1 MSAYSQIINIQLRSL
16 KPAHYKQ
23 IIALW
28 QRAEL
33 PSRPSGRDSE
43 DEIKN
48 QMKRDPELF
57 IGAFED
63 EKLVGTIIGTDDGR
77 KGWLNRIAVDPDYRR
92 KGIGRALVEECERRF
107 RTRERRIFGVQVE
120 DWNED
125 SLKFFEDIS
134 YVLHREILYLSKRE
148 SEDV

>member
-1 MSAYSQIINIQLRSL
+1 M
-16 KPAHYKQ
+16 
-23 IIALW
+23 
-28 QRAEL
+28 AEL

-48 QMKRDPELF
+48 QMKRDPDLF

-107 RTRERRIFGVQVE
+107 RTRGRGIFGVQVE

-125 SLKFFEDIS
+125 SLKFFGDIS

-148 SEDV
+148 SEDI